1 MQYVQ
6 RDALNNVQFRSKMS
20 KMNGSF
26 WIRNYDSRPCALC
39 QKIIFDG
46 KRRPHLLKP
55 VWLVDVVHTCLAIP
69 ASQLAATSRT
79 EAWVTL
85 YLKWAELSHSFP
97 RSQLLSSAV
106 GSCILT
112 NLIQPNIS
120 LFSFFYDNNYCKSRE
135 RFFFSITVSKCGDWP
150 SKVGKLVWFHCIGW
164 GDFFT
169 PIPRLRPMQS
179 TAFGP
184 GLRKCGIWHRSSWY
198 SLGSTGVGGWS
209 GRQGVRL
216 VYVVYLTDRSQRV
229 AVNGGHSSSH
239 SSKRFHMGAVL
250 VPFYLQSTPLGSKSR
265 L

>member
-55 VWLVDVVHTCLAIP
+55 VWLVDLVHTCLAIP

-120 LFSFFYDNNYCKSRE
+120 LFSFFMTIIIAKVGKG
-135 RFFFSITVSKCGDWP
+135 FFFS
-150 SKVGKLVWFHCIGW
+150 HC
-164 GDFFT
+164 FE
-169 PIPRLRPMQS
+169 
-179 TAFGP
+179 
-184 GLRKCGIWHRSSWY
+184 
-198 SLGSTGVGGWS
+198 
-209 GRQGVRL
+209 VRW
-216 VYVVYLTDRSQRV
+216 LTQ
-229 AVNGGHSSSH
+229 
-239 SSKRFHMGAVL
+239 
-250 VPFYLQSTPLGSKSR
+250 
-265 L
+265 